1 MVRQI
6 EPFRCKCVNVQYTA
20 GKNIPLT
27 DYLSRHPIVNTDE
40 NAAENSFSGQ
50 NETEFEGEFVINQI
64 HGLFDFIQTNGIIK
78 RFAERTKPK
87 QKTDQSQRGT
97 CKREQNRQTH
107 SLEASIPL
115 NGANQISS
123 TKLSN
128 KSASISNMDKVNGIE
143 MSFIYKKRG
152 HSPDTYRLW
161 AERKKLLKPEKT
173 RRVGKGTDNE
183 RIQEY
188 RPFQQ
193 VHKRIVELNI
203 QMYNR
208 FFSYC
213 ETLGTTPLKEFHQN
227 NHESWTGQNPSDTER
242 RTSNVRPEKCPT
254 SAIKKFR
261 KHETVNLIQLK
272 QTVKKK
278 YPG

>member
-1 MVRQI
+1 
-6 EPFRCKCVNVQYTA
+6 
-20 GKNIPLT
+20 
-27 DYLSRHPIVNTDE
+27 
-40 NAAENSFSGQ
+40 
-50 NETEFEGEFVINQI
+50 
-64 HGLFDFIQTNGIIK
+64 
-78 RFAERTKPK
+78 
-87 QKTDQSQRGT
+87 
-97 CKREQNRQTH
+97 
-107 SLEASIPL
+107 
-115 NGANQISS
+115 
-123 TKLSN
+123 
-128 KSASISNMDKVNGIE
+128 MDKVNGIE

-161 AERKKLLKPEKT
+161 AERKKLLKPEKI

-272 QTVKKK
+272 QTVKKNTLDDEHNERTEETIK
-278 YPG
+278 KAEKDFSLDLLILPKIVIPEAMRPTVVAMLHQGHPSASKMDQSAAAFWWPGLYREIREKAESCPSCRASGKNLTTQLPSTEKTICKFYLNRTKKPNWTSPVQ